1 MDGWLGRLLD
11 AYHSTALSRHTAHTH
26 TLHTHPHTHSHPP
39 THTAHTHTL
48 THPAHCDF
56 VKLREMLLRTN
67 MEDLRETTH
76 YKHYEVFRRERLA
89 QMGFADS
96 VDGMPVR

>member
-1 MDGWLGRLLD
+1 
-11 AYHSTALSRHTAHTH
+11 
-26 TLHTHPHTHSHPP
+26 
-39 THTAHTHTL
+39 
-48 THPAHCDF
+48 
-56 VKLREMLLRTN
+56 

-96 VDGMPVR
+96 VDGMPVRCGGGSRLRVAIQLAVVTRCVLCNSQSAGDL

>member
-1 MDGWLGRLLD
+1 MDGWLGCLLD
-11 AYHSTALSRHTAHTH
+11 AYHSTALSRHTA
-26 TLHTHPHTHSHPP
+26 P
-39 THTAHTHTL
+39 TYQHTAPTHTL